1 MNEDG
6 GRLNGLALLSQF
18 VTDKESLSY
27 VRKRNIQIKRWEQAR
42 QKRIEA
48 GLAADPAQPDPSV
61 LAAMMEQFRAQMAAK
76 PVQQKS
82 FHPDL
87 GSALQK
93 QDAQKNYIVR
103 KRFGANRHIKPKW
116 NDPNPVKYGG
126 PYGMQHM
133 KEQLDTGYQ
142 RLRKEHLET
151 LEEQRKASLSPEER
165 EEEER
170 LEEAERLFV
179 EQNRARITDLNDV
192 KKYTIDSTLRPHE
205 RSFLIQ
211 PEKPSNRKRIP
222 QIFGQP

>member
-1 MNEDG
+1 
-6 GRLNGLALLSQF
+6 
-18 VTDKESLSY
+18 
-27 VRKRNIQIKRWEQAR
+27 
-42 QKRIEA
+42 
-48 GLAADPAQPDPSV
+48 
-61 LAAMMEQFRAQMAAK
+61 
-76 PVQQKS
+76 
-82 FHPDL
+82 
-87 GSALQK
+87 
-93 QDAQKNYIVR
+93 
-103 KRFGANRHIKPKW
+103 
-116 NDPNPVKYGG
+116 
-126 PYGMQHM
+126 MQHM